1 MFNHRAGTMFSLAAV
16 AALALTAC
24 SSPGGGT
31 PSTPAPPPSTPAT
44 SVATTPAGADYT
56 GITLTIWTD
65 QDRYKAIEAAAA
77 KFQTATHAKV
87 TLVTK
92 DNGKMRDEYT
102 AAVPTGQGPDIVVGA
117 HDWLGGLIQNG
128 VVAPI
133 QLGDKA
139 KLFTPV
145 AVDAFTYN
153 GQVYGVPYAIEN
165 IALIRNT
172 ALAPTAPATWDDMI
186 AASKALK
193 SKVPVALQVS
203 ENGDPY
209 HFYPLQTSFGA
220 PVFKQDATGSYTKE
234 IGMGGDPGHAFAAW
248 LSAQGKAG
256 NLAVSLDGDKAKSA
270 FINGDTAFYITGPW
284 SLADIKTAGLKIA
297 VDPIP
302 SAGGKPAAPFSGV
315 QGFMVSSKSANPIA
329 ATDFLV
335 NYIATDDIQ
344 TQLYQVSNRT
354 PALKSA
360 ADKALASDPVAAGF
374 AKVADNAVPMPSIPE
389 MSAVWTYWGKTEVAL
404 ISGSAKDT
412 AKAWDDMIAAIQ
424 KDIG

>member
-1 MFNHRAGTMFSLAAV
+1 MSNLRAHKLIPLAV
-16 AALALTAC
+16 GAALALGLSGCGT
-24 SSPGGGT
+24 PGGSTSSTT
-31 PSTPAPPPSTPAT
+31 PTA
-44 SVATTPAGADYT
+44 PAGADYT

-65 QDRYKAIEAAAA
+65 QDRFKAIQAAATQ
-77 KFQTATHAKV
+77 FETATHAKV

-102 AAVPTGQGPDIVVGA
+102 AAVPTGQGPDIIVGA
-117 HDWLGGLIQNG
+117 HDWLGGLVQNG

-139 KLFTPV
+139 KLFSKV
-145 AVDAFTYN
+145 AVDAFTYG
-153 GQVYGVPYAIEN
+153 GQTYGVPYAIEN
-165 IALIRNT
+165 IAMVRNT
-172 ALAPTAPATWDDMI
+172 AMAPTAPATWDDMI
-186 AASKALK
+186 AASKAMNA
-193 SKVPVALQVS
+193 KVPVALQVS

-220 PVFKQDATGSYTKE
+220 PVFNQDASGSYTKVL
-234 IGMGGDPGHAFAAW
+234 GMGGDPGHAFAAW
-248 LSAQGKAG
+248 LAAQGKAG
-256 NLAVSLDGDKAKSA
+256 NLQVSLDGDKAKSA
-270 FINGDTAFYITGPW
+270 FLNGDTAFYITGPW
-284 SLADIKTAGLKIA
+284 SLADIQKSGLKFA

-302 SAGGKPAAPFSGV
+302 SAGGKPAGPFSGV

-354 PALKSA
+354 PALLTA
-360 ADKALASDPVAAGF
+360 AQKALAADPVAAGF
-374 AKVADNAVPMPSIPE
+374 AKVAENAKPMPAIPE
-389 MSAVWTYWGKTEVAL
+389 MNAVWTYWGKTEVAI
-404 ISGSAKDT
+404 ISGSATDP

-424 KDIG
+424 KEIG